1 MFDPGVD
8 VDDLS
13 GIIGDLGVAQPGIL
27 HHKPR
32 KDTINTADVITV
44 KQNKFIQDHLL
55 CTDLIGSSTHPTGT
69 MLGWSLEVRDPA
81 DPWGTHLKVKGNF
94 LHIKLL
100 YYAHGSEIGI
110 MLNIIQGEERIQVL

>member
-13 GIIGDLGVAQPGIL
+13 GIIGDLGVAQPDILL

-32 KDTINTADVITV
+32 KDTINTADAMTV

-55 CTDLIGSSTHPTGT
+55 CTDLRGSSTHPAGA
-69 MLGWSLEVRDPA
+69 MLGRSFEVRDPA
-81 DPWGTHLKVKGNF
+81 DHKG
-94 LHIKLL
+94 HI
-100 YYAHGSEIGI
+100 
-110 MLNIIQGEERIQVL
+110 